1 MSALDSERTLLN
13 ISAILTSPVCPI
25 HTANQPNNSLTFQ
38 NHFQRFIWFRQYYLE
53 GGWGYIVVLC
63 GIISILMN
71 SGLQM
76 SVGLISEDLS
86 ERFKIGVKIFDV
98 PLAGKWSYY
107 IIPFKFDENYTNGQ
121 RRLKLLTT
129 I

>member
-1 MSALDSERTLLN
+1 VSALDSERTLLN

-38 NHFQRFIWFRQYYLE
+38 NHFQRFRGAIWFRQYYLE

-76 SVGLISEDLS
+76 SVGLISEDIS
-86 ERFKIGVKIFDV
+86 ERFKIGVNIFDV
-98 PLAGKWSYY
+98 PLAGKWSCY
-107 IIPFKFDENYTNGQ
+107 IIPFQFDENYTNG
-121 RRLKLLTT
+121 
-129 I
+129 